1 MSKIK
6 TLTEIQNETGLS
18 KTIIK
23 SLLVD
28 YGIPNVQLGDNKDS
42 LILVDEE
49 QFKKVFTNVNVE
61 LSLRVQEKRRK
72 SREYSKK
79 WYSENSDSEIEKAT
93 ERSDKNTNTFGRR
106 TGHAR
111 GQGSMIKRDY
121 ELTPEELER
130 RNNKR
135 ESRKGRK
142 AKSKRKGHSVLVWYD
157 GTLDDITE
165 SEYNRLY
172 NLELKR
178 QKRCAV
184 IGSVGTVVPSVH
196 FLFDFDLEQML
207 KDNAYIT
214 TGNKKKCI
222 TKWWDGEIRHWTV
235 NDGIWKK

>member
-1 MSKIK
+1 MNKIK

-23 SLLVD
+23 SLIVD
-28 YGIPNVQLGDNKDS
+28 YNIPCVQIGNNRDA

-61 LSLRVQEKRRK
+61 LKLRTQERRRK
-72 SREYSKK
+72 SKERSRK
-79 WYSENSDSEIEKAT
+79 WYSENSNSEIEKAT
-93 ERSDKNTNTFGRR
+93 ERADRNTNTFGRR

-111 GQGSMIKRDY
+111 GQGSMLKRDY
-121 ELTPEELER
+121 ELTSEELER

-142 AKSKRKGHSVLVWYD
+142 AKSKRKGHSILVWYD
-157 GTLDDITE
+157 GTLEHLTE
-165 SEYNRLY
+165 SEYNKVY
-172 NLELKR
+172 NREFKR
-178 QKRCAV
+178 QKRRAV
-184 IGSVGTVVPSVH
+184 LGVDKGVTPSIH

-207 KDNAYIT
+207 KDGVYVT
-214 TGNKKKCI
+214 EGGKNKYI

>member
-1 MSKIK
+1 MDKIK

-23 SLLVD
+23 SLISD
-28 YGIPNVQLGDNKDS
+28 YDIPSVQLGENKDS
-42 LILVDEE
+42 LILVNEE
-49 QFKKVFTNVNVE
+49 QFKKVFTNVNAE
-61 LSLRVQEKRRK
+61 LKLRVQERRRK
-72 SREYSKK
+72 SRENSRK

-93 ERSDKNTNTFGRR
+93 ERADKSTNTFGRR

-111 GQGSMIKRDY
+111 GQGGMLKRDY

-135 ESRKGRK
+135 KSRKGRK
-142 AKSKRKGHSVLVWYD
+142 AKSKRKGHSIIVWYD
-157 GTLDDITE
+157 GTLEHLSET
-165 SEYNRLY
+165 EYNSIY
-172 NLELKR
+172 NRELKR

-184 IGSVGTVVPSVH
+184 IGKIGLVKPTEH

-207 KDNAYIT
+207 KDGAYIT
-214 TGNKKKCI
+214 TGGKKKCI

-235 NDGIWKK
+235 NDGVWKK

>member
-28 YGIPNVQLGDNKDS
+28 YNIPSVQLGENKDS
-42 LILVDEE
+42 LILVNEE
-49 QFKKVFTNVNVE
+49 QFNKVFTNVNVE
-61 LSLRVQEKRRK
+61 LRLRTQERRRK
-72 SREYSKK
+72 SREKSRK

-93 ERSDKNTNTFGRR
+93 ERADKNTNTFGRR

-157 GTLDDITE
+157 GTLEHLTE
-165 SEYNRLY
+165 SEYNKIY
-172 NLELKR
+172 NRELKR

-184 IGSVGTVVPSVH
+184 IGLVGVLSPSEH

-207 KDNAYIT
+207 KDNVYVT
-214 TGNKKKCI
+214 TGGKNKYI

>member
-172 NLELKR
+172 SLELKR

>member
-1 MSKIK
+1 MNKIK

-23 SLLVD
+23 SLVVD
-28 YGIPNVQLGDNKDS
+28 YNIPSVQLGDNKDS

-61 LSLRVQEKRRK
+61 LKLRTQERRRK
-72 SREYSKK
+72 SRERSRK

-93 ERSDKNTNTFGRR
+93 ERADKNTNTFGRR

-111 GQGSMIKRDY
+111 GQGSMLKRDY

-157 GTLDDITE
+157 GTLEHLIE
-165 SEYNRLY
+165 SEYNKIY
-172 NLELKR
+172 NRELKR

-184 IGSVGTVVPSVH
+184 IGLVGALSPSEH

-207 KDNAYIT
+207 KDNVYVT
-214 TGNKKKCI
+214 TGGKNKYI
-222 TKWWDGEIRHWTV
+222 TKWWNGEIRHWTV

>member
-1 MSKIK
+1 MNKVK

-72 SREYSKK
+72 SREYNRK

-93 ERSDKNTNTFGRR
+93 ERSDRNTNTFGRR

-111 GQGSMIKRDY
+111 GQGSMLKRDY

-142 AKSKRKGHSVLVWYD
+142 AKSKRKGHSILVWYD
-157 GTLDDITE
+157 GTLEHLTE
-165 SEYNRLY
+165 SEYNKIY
-172 NLELKR
+172 NRELKR

-184 IGSVGTVVPSVH
+184 IGSVGGVKPSEH

-214 TGNKKKCI
+214 TGNKEKHI

>member
-1 MSKIK
+1 MDKIK

-23 SLLVD
+23 SLISD
-28 YGIPNVQLGDNKDS
+28 YDIPSVQLGENKDS
-42 LILVDEE
+42 LILVNEE
-49 QFKKVFTNVNVE
+49 QFKKVFTNVNAE
-61 LSLRVQEKRRK
+61 LKLRVQERRRK
-72 SREYSKK
+72 SRENSRK

-93 ERSDKNTNTFGRR
+93 ERADKSTNTFGRR

-111 GQGSMIKRDY
+111 GQGGMLKRDY

-135 ESRKGRK
+135 KSRKGRK
-142 AKSKRKGHSVLVWYD
+142 AKSKRKGHSIIVWYD
-157 GTLDDITE
+157 GTLEHLSET
-165 SEYNRLY
+165 EYNSIY
-172 NLELKR
+172 NRELKR

-184 IGSVGTVVPSVH
+184 IGKIGLVKPTEH

-207 KDNAYIT
+207 KDGAYIT
-214 TGNKKKCI
+214 TGGKKKCI